1 MMFLYSRSE
10 NTSLHFISWAVSFDF
25 YPDVDV
31 PEIYYGDTQ
40 PLPYTNIFLCFHCMR
55 LITVLLDD

>member
-1 MMFLYSRSE
+1 M
-10 NTSLHFISWAVSFDF
+10 SWAVSFDF